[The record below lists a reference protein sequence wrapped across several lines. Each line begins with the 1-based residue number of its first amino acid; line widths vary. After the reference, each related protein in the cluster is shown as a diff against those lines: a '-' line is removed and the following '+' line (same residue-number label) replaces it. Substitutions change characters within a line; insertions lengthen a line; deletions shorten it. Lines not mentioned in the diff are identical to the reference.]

1 MTESTEEIRLSH
13 DLPDAGMSRFSLLN
27 EQMILISLIR
37 TGTGKNIVSL
47 KMAGSF
53 PYSEDMIGFIGIPLN
68 HPRAIFLCSAGMT
81 LLCRS

>member
-37 TGTGKNIVSL
+37 TGTGKT
-47 KMAGSF
+47 SF
-53 PYSEDMIGFIGIPLN
+53 P
-68 HPRAIFLCSAGMT
+68 
-81 LLCRS
+81 